1 MKKYYIDYVDKSED
15 LYHVWVE
22 AEDKQDA
29 EAQVRSEYWDIDH
42 IVSIHL

>member
-1 MKKYYIDYVDKSED
+1 MKKYYIDYMTKSED
-15 LYHVWVE
+15 LCHVWVE

-42 IVSIHL
+42 IISIHL

>member
-15 LYHVWVE
+15 LCHVWEE

-42 IVSIHL
+42 IISIHL

>member
-15 LYHVWVE
+15 LCHVWVE
-22 AEDKQDA
+22 AKDKQDA

>member
-15 LYHVWVE
+15 LCHVWVE

-29 EAQVRSEYWDIDH
+29 ESQVRSEYWNIDH
-42 IVSIHL
+42 IISIHL